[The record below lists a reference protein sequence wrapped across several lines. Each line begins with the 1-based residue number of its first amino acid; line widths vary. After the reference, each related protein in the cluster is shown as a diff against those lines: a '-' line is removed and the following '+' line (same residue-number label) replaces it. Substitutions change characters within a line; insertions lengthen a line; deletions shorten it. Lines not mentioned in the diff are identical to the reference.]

1 MIAFLA
7 ALIIQ
12 KTYIYAQDEDTVNY
26 DSLIDEADYSGIDS
40 TLDDYGW
47 KGTSFKELVRSVAS
61 SDTDIGFNFT
71 ETVTEAIISNRTVL
85 IQILLLSICAMFL
98 TVLDKNASDSAM
110 LFISFILMTLIVA
123 VFINAART
131 GYECVQMSVDIYK
144 ALCPVFFP
152 AVAYSC
158 GASSAAA
165 YYEIILF
172 LMYIVNVLVKNV
184 LMRCN
189 YVYMILGMFDTFSE
203 KDKFNKMCQLITKI
217 IKLSVKGML
226 MFFLGLNG
234 IKSLILPLS
243 DSLKMSVLFKAVSMI
258 PGIGNSAQTVSKT
271 IAGSAVLVKNSI
283 GVAAVIVMA
292 VIIAAI
298 LFVNR
303 KVSFDPAKMALLYQI
318 LGAVLEPVA
327 DSRIVKAVLVLSGSL
342 ENMIYMIAVTVVLMC
357 LTMAIICFA
366 TNINLYV

>member
-7 ALIIQ
+7 VLIIQ
-12 KTYIYAQDEDTVNY
+12 KTYIYAQDDNTFNY

-47 KGTSFKELVRSVAS
+47 QGTSFKELVRSVAS
-61 SDTDIGFNFT
+61 SDTNIGFNFT
-71 ETVTEAIISNRTVL
+71 GTVTEAIIANRTVL
-85 IQILLLSICAMFL
+85 VQMFL

-131 GYECVQMSVDIYK
+131 GYECVQMSIDIYK

-184 LMRCN
+184 LMRAD
-189 YVYMILGMFDTFSE
+189 YIYMILGMFDTFSE

-271 IAGSAVLVKNSI
+271 IVGSAVLVKNSI

-292 VIIAAI
+292 VTIGIPI
-298 LFVNR
+298 LKLV
-303 KVSFDPAKMALLYQI
+303 VMAFLYQI

-327 DSRIVKAVLVLSGSL
+327 DSRIVKAVLVLSESL

>member
-1 MIAFLA
+1 M
-7 ALIIQ
+7 
-12 KTYIYAQDEDTVNY
+12 
-26 DSLIDEADYSGIDS
+26 
-40 TLDDYGW
+40 
-47 KGTSFKELVRSVAS
+47 
-61 SDTDIGFNFT
+61 
-71 ETVTEAIISNRTVL
+71 
-85 IQILLLSICAMFL
+85 
-98 TVLDKNASDSAM
+98 
-110 LFISFILMTLIVA
+110 
-123 VFINAART
+123 
-131 GYECVQMSVDIYK
+131 
-144 ALCPVFFP
+144 FFP

-283 GVAAVIVMA
+283 GVAAVIVMYG
-292 VIIAAI
+292 
-298 LFVNR
+298 
-303 KVSFDPAKMALLYQI
+303 KY
-318 LGAVLEPVA
+318 
-327 DSRIVKAVLVLSGSL
+327 
-342 ENMIYMIAVTVVLMC
+342 Y
-357 LTMAIICFA
+357 
-366 TNINLYV
+366 

>member
-1 MIAFLA
+1 MIVFMIVFLA

-26 DSLIDEADYSGIDS
+26 DSLTDEADYSEIDS

-47 KGTSFKELVRSVAS
+47 KGASFKELVRSVAS

-71 ETVTEAIISNRTVL
+71 GTVTEAIISNRTVL

-144 ALCPVFFP
+144 ALCPVF
-152 AVAYSC
+152 AYSC
-158 GASSAAA
+158 GTSSAAA

-292 VIIAAI
+292 VIIGI
-298 LFVNR
+298 PLLKLV
-303 KVSFDPAKMALLYQI
+303 VMALLYQI

>member
-1 MIAFLA
+1 MVLMIAFLA
-7 ALIIQ
+7 AVIMQ
-12 KTYIYAQDEDTVNY
+12 ETSVYAQDENTFNY

-47 KGTSFKELVRSVAS
+47 QGTSFKELVKSVANA
-61 SDTDIGFNFT
+61 DTDIGFNFT
-71 ETVTEAIISNRTVL
+71 DTVTEAIISNRTVL
-85 IQILLLSICAMFL
+85 VQILLLSICAMFL

-144 ALCPVFFP
+144 VLCPVFFP

-292 VIIAAI
+292 VIIGI
-298 LFVNR
+298 PLLKLV
-303 KVSFDPAKMALLYQI
+303 VMAFLYQI

-366 TNINLYV
+366 TNVSLYG

>member
-1 MIAFLA
+1 MIVFMIVFLA

-12 KTYIYAQDEDTVNY
+12 KTYIYAQDENTVNY
-26 DSLIDEADYSGIDS
+26 DSLTDEADYSEIDS

-47 KGTSFKELVRSVAS
+47 KGASFKELVRSVAS

-71 ETVTEAIISNRTVL
+71 GTVTEAIISNRTVL

-158 GASSAAA
+158 GASSAA

-292 VIIAAI
+292 VIIGI
-298 LFVNR
+298 PLLKLV
-303 KVSFDPAKMALLYQI
+303 VMALLYQI

>member
-189 YVYMILGMFDTFSE
+189 YVYMIDTFSE

-271 IAGSAVLVKNSI
+271 IAGSAV
-283 GVAAVIVMA
+283 A
-292 VIIAAI
+292 VIIGI
-298 LFVNR
+298 PLLKLV
-303 KVSFDPAKMALLYQI
+303 VMALLYQI